1 MAIEYIKTSLMIDA
15 KIKPSISAVTWAFI
29 LGFFLIAMIFLLNTN
44 GDWVLY
50 LAGFAFLSIVVSILW
65 AIDYTHL
72 FLTVKNEELRFEG
85 FFHRRKMTLSKGDIS
100 GYQIHQK
107 ADQYNGFHEEI
118 QLVTKTH
125 GTIIFPRAAYE
136 NAYSQVRNFCET
148 NFEFIGYNKLKYGE
162 IIGKVVV
169 VMGVVSGILAA
180 LVGLLKFL

>member
-1 MAIEYIKTSLMIDA
+1 MTDV
-15 KIKPSISAVTWAFI
+15 KIKPSISEFIWVLI
-29 LGFFLIAMIFLLNTN
+29 LGFFLIGVIFLVNSN
-44 GDWVLY
+44 GEWTL
-50 LAGFAFLSIVVSILW
+50 LAAGFIFLSLTVSTLW

-72 FLTVKNEELRFEG
+72 SVIVKNGEIRFEG
-85 FFHRRKMTLSKGDIS
+85 FFNRRKINLFKDDIS

-125 GTIIFPRAAYE
+125 GTIIFPRAAYQ
-136 NAYSQVRNFCET
+136 NNYSDLRNYCGS

-162 IIGKVVV
+162 MIGKVLVL
-169 VMGVVSGILAA
+169 MGSISGALAV